1 MQVYK
6 KCCIDS
12 CVWIKYAGHF
22 KISTL
27 LSWIKD
33 NGLIVYADNYLLSE
47 IHEALIIGFKF
58 SIHEADSIVR
68 IISPFIILTT
78 PKNIYRLA
86 PDPEDNYLYDLCI
99 QNNCTHLITVDRQI
113 LSDLH
118 APFIRKT
125 DAWLRKMNKNS
136 WFN

>member
-1 MQVYK
+1 M
-6 KCCIDS
+6 
-12 CVWIKYAGHF
+12 
-22 KISTL
+22 
-27 LSWIKD
+27 
-33 NGLIVYADNYLLSE
+33 SE
-47 IHEALIIGFKF
+47 IHEALIISFKF